1 MDKKNAVMKS
11 EFNNENDLESFDLEA
26 LENKINDNIEEE
38 LKDLD
43 YLESEH
49 EKIGN
54 PDNLGDVVQNIVWEQ
69 FINQLGSIAGED
81 FIKANHGLTLDL
93 RNEAHIQTPEN
104 FKDGKISKHNHYS
117 RESLE
122 QNYDRYKNMTHKE
135 FRKNM

>member
-93 RNEAHIQTPEN
+93 RNEAHIQKILKTEKFQSIIIIVEN
-104 FKDGKISKHNHYS
+104 P
-117 RESLE
+117 
-122 QNYDRYKNMTHKE
+122 
-135 FRKNM
+135 

>member
-54 PDNLGDVVQNIVWEQ
+54 PDNLGDVVQNIVWE
-69 FINQLGSIAGED
+69 
-81 FIKANHGLTLDL
+81 
-93 RNEAHIQTPEN
+93 
-104 FKDGKISKHNHYS
+104 
-117 RESLE
+117 
-122 QNYDRYKNMTHKE
+122 
-135 FRKNM
+135 